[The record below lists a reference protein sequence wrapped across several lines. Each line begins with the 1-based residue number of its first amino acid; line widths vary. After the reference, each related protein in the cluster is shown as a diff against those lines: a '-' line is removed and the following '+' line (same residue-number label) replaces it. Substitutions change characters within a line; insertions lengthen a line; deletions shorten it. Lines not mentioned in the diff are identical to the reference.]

1 MQRRW
6 KLGGIAVA
14 AGIVWWM
21 SGSEP
26 AESKLDGVSGVPS
39 RTANELRRFGLRT
52 GKPGLR
58 LGTIGTELRDS
69 GLVQITGSVV
79 DRLSKDHVGEVEV
92 VFRGPGGEQSTM
104 AGADGSYRIELE
116 PGAYRAFVRDE
127 SVLTIGFPVE
137 ERLPGF
143 PDLDAIGAPDEAAM
157 PLVIAQSD
165 LEDVDLFVLRGGV
178 IYGRVRDAANR
189 PVAHAMVRAFQ
200 SEKRMRPAL
209 GSDIAET
216 DADGNYE
223 LRLPAGEWWLEINHQ
238 RYAGI
243 EEDVSAVLAAGDKLE
258 RTLTVVAGCV
268 ITGRVVAA
276 SGAPAGDG
284 ALELGFDGGFAPAG
298 RILADGTFRYTTTGE
313 QEIRLRA
320 WPWKSPPSTEQR
332 FECREG
338 ARFATTFQIPSR
350 GADIGG
356 TLVDERGQP
365 VPMAF
370 FDLEP
375 LDEGGLS
382 QQERSGADGTWGVFA
397 MPAGRYQLTAY
408 APGRGVIST
417 EVTSPSSGVRLQL
430 GGTGTIEGTVKGFT
444 TGSFELVVSG
454 CSVDGNRIKISEVA
468 RLISVRDGK
477 FTIDGL
483 PACDLSAR
491 AKWRDHVR
499 GLSVSLAPNARTLVE
514 VDFEASALGHDT
526 DVHDPAIDLEIPEP
540 DMPDDLEIPA
550 DEPDVPP
557 NADSIY

>member
-1 MQRRW
+1 M
-6 KLGGIAVA
+6 A
-14 AGIVWWM
+14 AGLVWWM

-26 AESKLDGVSGVPS
+26 AESKLDGDSGVPS
-39 RTANELRRFGLRT
+39 RTATELRGRLGGLRT
-52 GKPGLR
+52 GTSGFR
-58 LGTIGTELRDS
+58 LGTIGTELRDG

-92 VFRGPGGEQSTM
+92 VFRGVGGEQSTI

-127 SVLTIGFPVE
+127 SVLSIGFPVE

-143 PDLDAIGAPDEAAM
+143 PDLDAIGVPDETAM

-165 LEDVDLFVLRGGV
+165 LEDVDLFVLRGGM

-200 SEKRMRPAL
+200 ADKRMKPAL
-209 GSDIAET
+209 GSDVAET

-223 LRLPAGEWWLEINHQ
+223 LRLPAGEWWLELNHA

-243 EEDVSAVLAAGDKLE
+243 EEEVSAILSAGDKLE
-258 RTLTVVAGCV
+258 RSLTVVVGCV
-268 ITGRVVAA
+268 ITGKVVAA
-276 SGAPAGDG
+276 SGTPAGDG
-284 ALELGFDGGFAPAG
+284 ALELGFDGTFSPAG
-298 RILADGTFRYTTTGE
+298 RILADGTFRFTTTGE

-320 WPWKSPPSTEQR
+320 WPWKSPPSSEQR

-350 GADIGG
+350 GADISG
-356 TLVDERGQP
+356 TLVDERGTP

-430 GGTGTIEGTVKGFT
+430 GGTGTIEGVAKGVK
-444 TGSFELVVSG
+444 TGSFELVIAG
-454 CSVDGNRIKISEVA
+454 CTVDWNRIKITEAS
-468 RLISVRDGK
+468 RLVSVRDGK
-477 FTIDGL
+477 FTLDGL
-483 PACDLSAR
+483 PACDLTAS
-491 AKWRDHVR
+491 AKWRDQVR
-499 GLSVSLAPNARTLVE
+499 RVDISLTANTKTPLAI
-514 VDFEASALGHDT
+514 DFEHPE
-526 DVHDPAIDLEIPEP
+526 VEPEMDLEVPMPDPDGPDGPDGPDEELPAGDDPIIPE
-540 DMPDDLEIPA
+540 
-550 DEPDVPP
+550 

>member
-6 KLGGIAVA
+6 KLGGIVA
-14 AGIVWWM
+14 AAGLVWWM
-21 SGSEP
+21 SGGEP
-26 AESKLDGVSGVPS
+26 AESKLDGHSGVPS
-39 RTANELRRFGLRT
+39 RTASELRGRLGGIRT
-52 GKPGLR
+52 GGGFR

-69 GLVQITGSVV
+69 GLVQITGSVI
-79 DRLSKDHVGEVEV
+79 DRLSKDHVGDVEI

-127 SVLTIGFPVE
+127 SVLSIGFPVE

-178 IYGRVRDAANR
+178 IYGRVHDAAGR

-200 SEKRMRPAL
+200 SEKRMKPAL
-209 GSDIAET
+209 GSDVAET
-216 DADGNYE
+216 DADGTYE
-223 LRLPAGEWWLEINHQ
+223 LRLPAGEWWLEINHA

-243 EEDVSAVLAAGDKLE
+243 TEDDSTVLSAGDKLE
-258 RTLTVVAGCV
+258 RSLTVVAGCV
-268 ITGRVVAA
+268 ITGKVVAA

-284 ALELGFDGGFAPAG
+284 ALELGFEGGFAPAG
-298 RILADGTFRYTTTGE
+298 RILADGTFRYTTTGA

-320 WPWKSPPSTEQR
+320 WPWKSPPSPEQR

-338 ARFATTFQIPSR
+338 ARFATTFQIPAR
-350 GADIGG
+350 GPDIGG
-356 TLVDERGQP
+356 LLVDERGTP
-365 VPMAF
+365 VAMAY

-417 EVTSPSSGVRLQL
+417 VVTSPSANVRLQL
-430 GGTGTIEGTVKGFT
+430 GGTGTLEGTVKGFAN
-444 TGSFELVVSG
+444 GSFELVFAG
-454 CSVDGNRIKISEVA
+454 CSVDGNPIKITEVA
-468 RLISVRDGK
+468 RLVSVRGGK
-477 FTIDGL
+477 FTVDGL
-483 PACDLSAR
+483 PACSLTAR
-491 AKWRDHVR
+491 AKWRDNVR
-499 GLSVSLAPNARTLVE
+499 RIVVSVTPNTRTPVE
-514 VDFEASALGHDT
+514 IDFE
-526 DVHDPAIDLEIPEP
+526 PK
-540 DMPDDLEIPA
+540 
-550 DEPDVPP
+550 DEPDVPLDP
-557 NADSIY
+557 QDDSSPAEIEMPADDEPYVPPTAASIY

>member
-1 MQRRW
+1 MRRRW
-6 KLGGIAVA
+6 QLGGIAVA
-14 AGIVWWM
+14 AGLVWWM

-26 AESKLDGVSGVPS
+26 AESKLDGESGVPS
-39 RTANELRRFGLRT
+39 RTASELRRLGMRT
-52 GKPGLR
+52 GKTGFR
-58 LGTIGTELRDS
+58 IGTIGTELRDS

-127 SVLTIGFPVE
+127 SVLSIGFPVE

-143 PDLDAIGAPDEAAM
+143 PDLDAIGVPDETAM

-165 LEDVDLFVLRGGV
+165 LEDVDLFVLRGGE
-178 IYGRVRDAANR
+178 IFGRVHDAAGR
-189 PVAHAMVRAFQ
+189 PIAHAMVRAFQ
-200 SEKRMRPAL
+200 SGKRMKPAL
-209 GSDIAET
+209 GSDVAET

-223 LRLPAGEWWLEINHQ
+223 LKLPAGEWWLEINHT
-238 RYAGI
+238 RYAGVV
-243 EEDVSAVLAAGDKLE
+243 EDVSAVLAAGDKIE
-258 RTLTVVAGCV
+258 RSLTVVAGCV
-268 ITGRVVAA
+268 ITGKVLAA
-276 SGAPAGDG
+276 TGGPAGDG
-284 ALELGFDGGFAPAG
+284 ALELGFEGGFSPTG
-298 RILADGTFRYTTTGE
+298 RILADGTFRFTTTGE
-313 QEIRLRA
+313 HEIRLRA
-320 WPWKSPPSTEQR
+320 WPWKSPPSQEQR

-338 ARFATTFQIPSR
+338 ARFATTFQIPAR

-356 TLVDERGQP
+356 TLVDERGTP

-417 EVTSPSSGVRLQL
+417 IVTSPSANVRLQL
-430 GGTGTIEGTVKGFT
+430 GGTGTLEGTVKGFT
-444 TGSFELVVSG
+444 TGSFELVFAS
-454 CSVDGNRIKISEVA
+454 CSVDGNRVKITEVA
-468 RLISVRDGK
+468 RLVSVRGGR
-477 FTIDGL
+477 FTVDGL
-483 PACDLSAR
+483 PACELTAR
-491 AKWRDHVR
+491 AKWRDTVH
-499 GLSVSLAPNARTLVE
+499 GLTVSLAPNTKTPVE
-514 VDFEASALGHDT
+514 LDFEGGAAAVED
-526 DVHDPAIDLEIPEP
+526 DAPIDDESLELEIP
-540 DMPDDLEIPA
+540 DEIDTPA
-550 DEPDVPP
+550 DEPYVPP